1 MKKID
6 YKYMISLFFLPLS
19 TQVTKISIIKS
30 FRRVIST
37 VNHSAIAQL
46 LDAITSRQIIVELLT
61 FICLKI
67 HEDKRVG

>member
-37 VNHSAIAQL
+37 VNHSAL
-46 LDAITSRQIIVELLT
+46 LNCWMQ
-61 FICLKI
+61 
-67 HEDKRVG
+67 